1 MWVPIDDESCWAW
14 SINFLPD
21 RPLPQEELQAMKEGK
36 GIHVKYMPGSF
47 VPLANPANDWLIN
60 RGAQK
65 DKRSY
70 SGVEGFSVQ
79 DASLQESMGAIQDY
93 EGEHLVSTDKPIAM
107 ARRMLAAA
115 ARDLGK
121 GIEPPALDA
130 AAQRVRAASVLL
142 ERAVK
147 AQAWAQ
153 QALSDSLKKPVYT
166 V

>member
-1 MWVPIDDESCWAW
+1 
-14 SINFLPD
+14 
-21 RPLPQEELQAMKEGK
+21 
-36 GIHVKYMPGSF
+36 
-47 VPLANPANDWLIN
+47 
-60 RGAQK
+60 
-65 DKRSY
+65 
-70 SGVEGFSVQ
+70 
-79 DASLQESMGAIQDY
+79 
-93 EGEHLVSTDKPIAM
+93 M

-115 ARDLGK
+115 ARDLEK

-147 AQAWAQ
+147 AQEWAQ